1 MKQEGA
7 QDNPRSIVGLFA
19 WGDVWEDFYGTI
31 GVSFEQFCESFTGS
45 WQFGLVAALQE
56 VGIDVV
62 IYYSSGTV
70 SDVIRVPHKPSGAT
84 ICMMPTPTQYRKLYN
99 RMVHPH
105 HSLGYWGSLEGLFG
119 DVGSKRILFEA
130 ARQIAP
136 YLATPLGRFRAE
148 IRRDGCRA
156 LICQDYEG
164 PHFDQAAVM
173 GKLMGLPVYGIFQ
186 GGVNE
191 WNRIGRRLRPL
202 TMKLATGF
210 IIGPKA
216 EIARVQSTY
225 AIPQDR
231 LHRIFNAIA
240 DDFWVETDKQQARRA
255 LGLAPGTVVVVWHGR
270 VEIRPKGLDILLD
283 AWERI
288 TKDRTA
294 NELCLILQG
303 SGTDSEAL
311 RDRIEHLPNGSV
323 VWLGEFVHDK
333 SRIRQFLSAGDIYA
347 FPSRR
352 EGIPVAPTEAM
363 ALGLPVVAAGA
374 SGVRDIFEDGERSG
388 GVVVPVGNPS
398 AFASALKRFIDDAGL
413 RRTVGQCARQTA
425 MCHFTANAIGRQ
437 LGAVLQLGSHR
448 STGGSQLN

>member
-62 IYYSSGTV
+62 IYYFSGTV

-136 YLATPLGRFRAE
+136 YLATPLGWFRAE

-173 GKLMGLPVYGIFQ
+173 GKLG
-186 GGVNE
+186 
-191 WNRIGRRLRPL
+191 
-202 TMKLATGF
+202 
-210 IIGPKA
+210 
-216 EIARVQSTY
+216 
-225 AIPQDR
+225 
-231 LHRIFNAIA
+231 
-240 DDFWVETDKQQARRA
+240 
-255 LGLAPGTVVVVWHGR
+255 
-270 VEIRPKGLDILLD
+270 
-283 AWERI
+283 
-288 TKDRTA
+288 
-294 NELCLILQG
+294 ELCLAMHPQLTG
-303 SGTDSEAL
+303 
-311 RDRIEHLPNGSV
+311 R
-323 VWLGEFVHDK
+323 
-333 SRIRQFLSAGDIYA
+333 
-347 FPSRR
+347 PSRL
-352 EGIPVAPTEAM
+352 A
-363 ALGLPVVAAGA
+363 ALEDLIRHILAHPKVWFARCDDVAAA
-374 SGVRDIFEDGERSG
+374 VRPI
-388 GVVVPVGNPS
+388 
-398 AFASALKRFIDDAGL
+398 LKAEAG
-413 RRTVGQCARQTA
+413 R
-425 MCHFTANAIGRQ
+425 
-437 LGAVLQLGSHR
+437 
-448 STGGSQLN
+448 